1 MYMNQNIEHNFF
13 VWEEKNSTDHNQ
25 NSLKNAEQDKCVT
38 TIETKT
44 NVENLHW
51 KDITDPKLRDKMRRK
66 DYNEQNKDRIKIRS
80 KAYNERNK
88 DKLKE
93 QKKAYNERNKEKI
106 IEYKKDWRKSNRE
119 RLLVKSK
126 IYYETNKE
134 TLKIKY
140 KNYRSSQEIKQ
151 KRNDKL
157 RLKRKNDIQYKL
169 KCILRKRLKTALSHN
184 FKKGSAVNDLGC
196 TISELKIYLENKFQP
211 GMTWENYGQFGWH
224 IDHIKPL
231 SSFDLTDRK
240 QLLEACHYTNLQPLW
255 WQDNLSKSDKN

>member
-1 MYMNQNIEHNFF
+1 MNQNIEHNFF

-51 KDITDPKLRDKMRRK
+51 KDITYPKLRDKMRRK